1 LHGLIWFLSNANSG
15 VRNTAD
21 EERSKGEA
29 HSEYRQVTSK
39 VQPTP
44 IKPVGVMPFESWVH
58 GVPLFIDVHD
68 RLEFLEGQEFNE
80 QYVNTPIQKEK

>member
-1 LHGLIWFLSNANSG
+1 
-15 VRNTAD
+15 
-21 EERSKGEA
+21 
-29 HSEYRQVTSK
+29 VTSK

-58 GVPLFIDVHD
+58 GVPFFIDVHD